1 MRKSKLIVVMVLL
14 TFVLMFSNTVSA
26 DIGPKPS
33 LTLKVNYNTNY
44 KIHVELLKKGDL
56 SDDVYE
62 YSNHLSPVF
71 YDYLLDRSFDGYI
84 SATLY
89 DHKPYNFGVLI
100 KEDYFEAHAT
110 YRYPKYFK
118 VLIFDETNNKV
129 FITEDIRQEAF
140 DSIMEITISD
150 DNKNYDVITIVEKDI
165 KISEKHSFKTG
176 FLGIVVR
183 VVLTIA
189 AEALILFL
197 FFYRKKE
204 SYFIVTLTN
213 FITQLL
219 LSIILFLSFYYSGA
233 FIYALSFVIG
243 EVIVIAVELLI
254 FSVYLDEKGMNRAII
269 YTVVANAITIAITF
283 TPFLMV

>member
-33 LTLKVNYNTNY
+33 LTVIVNYNTDY

-62 YSNHLSPVF
+62 YSDHLNPVF

-89 DHKPYNFGVLI
+89 DHKPYNFVI
-100 KEDYFEAHAT
+100 STKDDYFEVRAT

-129 FITEDIRQEAF
+129 FITKDIRQEAF

-233 FIYALSFVIG
+233 FIYALTFVIG

-254 FSVYLDEKGMNRAII
+254 FSVYLDEKGKDRAII
-269 YTVVANAITIAITF
+269 YTVVANALTIALTF